1 VSVPTG
7 TRCVGADRHYG
18 DMTAGAEPVQ
28 GTLVG
33 MPRRLFSCT
42 PSRLT
47 TWVDCPRAYRM
58 KYVDRPRPTPGPPW
72 AHNSLGASVHNALAG
87 WWRLPRE
94 RRTPRGAG
102 ELLDAGWLTDG
113 FRDDAQSQT
122 WRARSR
128 EMVESYATRLHP
140 DIEPVGVERT
150 LGART
155 ERLALSGR
163 VDRLDDREGELVV
176 VDYKVGRRAPTTDD
190 ARGSLALAIY
200 AVTASRTMRRPCR
213 KVELHHVPSGEV
225 IAWEHT
231 DESLARH
238 LGRAEAI
245 ADEIVAAPVNE
256 PDAYP
261 ARAGV
266 QCGWCSLRAHCAEG
280 QRAAPAQE
288 PWAALPDP
296 AVPDVYTA
304 DPA

>member
-1 VSVPTG
+1 
-7 TRCVGADRHYG
+7 
-18 DMTAGAEPVQ
+18 MTAGAEPVQ

-42 PSRLT
+42 PSRLN

-94 RRTPRGAG
+94 RRTPQGAG

-113 FRDDAQSQT
+113 FRDEVQSQT

-128 EMVESYATRLHP
+128 EMVESYAARLHP
-140 DIEPVGVERT
+140 DIEPLGVERT

-245 ADEIVAAPVNE
+245 ADEIVAAPASE

-280 QRAAPAQE
+280 QRAAPAHE
-288 PWAALPDP
+288 PWAALPD
-296 AVPDVYTA
+296 AVPTGAAPPDAALPGTA
-304 DPA
+304 